1 MKHILCAIAL
11 MLISSS
17 AFALNSLDCNVRMK
31 TSQSDKY
38 WAPLVTGQGLYS
50 ILKARHHGDYLFLNF
65 NPATV
70 STSSAHA
77 ILDGRNKNIPLNSLL
92 SISEKNGIITFVI
105 KDTETHRG
113 ETLEFD
119 LNSEITVNFENGK
132 ASFEMRCL
140 AI

>member
-17 AFALNSLDCNVRMK
+17 SFALNSLDCHVRMK
-31 TSQSDKY
+31 ATQSEKH

-50 ILKARHHGDYLFLNF
+50 ILKARHQGDSLFLNF
-65 NPATV
+65 NPTTI
-70 STSSAHA
+70 STGTAHA
-77 ILDGRNKNIPLNSLL
+77 ILDGRNKNIPLNALL
-92 SISEKNGIITFVI
+92 SISEKNGIITFTL
-105 KDTETHRG
+105 KDTETRRS

-119 LNSEITVNFENGK
+119 FNSEIAVNFENGK